1 MPAAPAP
8 PEDVPL
14 PPEDAPAPLHV
25 AVRALDAAA
34 LAAAGHTAATAV
46 AAVYAHAVQRGAGS
60 FWLDS
65 ALPDPA
71 EARWSVAG
79 DGLDVLGEEQGHVP
93 SPGPRLVRHD
103 DPADPD
109 RAWADLA
116 AAAAPRPVV
125 GGEGL
130 PLRGGLVGWLGYELG
145 LADLGV
151 SPPSPRPGDPASLP
165 AQFWVRPSRYAV
177 ADHAAGTLSCCVV
190 ALDAAAAEAA
200 ADRWAADVRRA
211 LDAARRATQA
221 AADDA
226 AASEVRADVAPE
238 AGTGEA
244 PGTWREDRAAY
255 DEHIARCH
263 AALHAGDSYELC
275 LTTRF
280 DADPA
285 LRVDPLALFLELAAH
300 QPAPYAAL
308 MEHGTG
314 PRGWAV
320 VSASPERFLAGRDG
334 RYSTKPIKGT
344 AARLPDPAA
353 DAEAAR
359 ALAAD
364 PKTRAENLMIVDLLR
379 NDLSRVCEPGSVQV
393 PSLMAVESYA
403 TVHQLVST
411 VTGTARAGVAPVDVV
426 RSLFPGGSMT
436 GAPKRRSVELLAQW
450 EDSPRGVYS
459 GALGLLGA
467 DGAVSLSIVIRTA
480 VLAAGRWG
488 IGAGGAIVA
497 DSTAEAEHEEVLLKA
512 RGLRRALARA
522 DGTARTTTAP
532 PRSR

>member
-1 MPAAPAP
+1 M
-8 PEDVPL
+8 
-14 PPEDAPAPLHV
+14 
-25 AVRALDAAA
+25 AVRTLDAAA
-34 LAAAGHTAATAV
+34 LAAAGHTAASAV
-46 AAVYAHAVQRGAGS
+46 AAVYAHAVMRGAAS

-79 DGLDVLGEEQGHVP
+79 DGLDVLGEEQGRVP

-125 GGEGL
+125 GGEDL

-151 SPPSPRPGDPASLP
+151 PPPSPRPGDPASLP
-165 AQFWVRPSRYAV
+165 AQFWVRPSRYVV
-177 ADHAAGTLSCCVV
+177 ADHAAGVLHCCVV
-190 ALDAAAAEAA
+190 SLDPPAADAA

-211 LDAARRATQA
+211 LAAARRALETA
-221 AADDA
+221 AGDA
-226 AASEVRADVAPE
+226 VVPPPENAGPESRADE
-238 AGTGEA
+238 EA
-244 PGTWREDRAAY
+244 PGTWRENRAAY
-255 DEHIARCH
+255 AEQIARCR

-280 DADPA
+280 DADA
-285 LRVDPLALFLELAAH
+285 GLRVDPLVLFHELAAH

-308 MEHGTG
+308 LEHGTG
-314 PRGWAV
+314 ARRWAV
-320 VSASPERFLAGRDG
+320 VSASPERFLSGRDG

-344 AARLPDPAA
+344 AARLADPAE

-411 VTGTARAGVAPVDVV
+411 VTGTARAGVDPVDVV

-436 GAPKRRSVELLAQW
+436 GAPKRRSVELLAAW
-450 EDSPRGVYS
+450 EASPRGVYS
-459 GALGLLGA
+459 GALGMLGA
-467 DGAVSLSIVIRTA
+467 DGTTSLSVVIRTA
-480 VLAAGRWG
+480 VLAGGRWSV
-488 IGAGGAIVA
+488 GAGGAIVA
-497 DSTAEAEHEEVLLKA
+497 GSDPAAEHDEVLLKA

-522 DGTARTTTAP
+522 AGTGLPTTAP
-532 PRSR
+532 DVA

>member
-1 MPAAPAP
+1 MPTAPAP
-8 PEDVPL
+8 SV
-14 PPEDAPAPLHV
+14 AAATPLHV
-25 AVRALDAAA
+25 AVRTLDAAA

-46 AAVYAHAVQRGAGS
+46 AAVYAHAVVRGAAS

-79 DGLDVLGEEQGHVP
+79 DGLDVLGEEQGRTP

-151 SPPSPRPGDPASLP
+151 TPPSPRPGDPASLP
-165 AQFWVRPSRYAV
+165 AQFWVRPSRYVV
-177 ADHAAGTLSCCVV
+177 ADHAAGVLHCCVV
-190 ALDAAAAEAA
+190 SLAPTAAETG

-211 LDAARRATQA
+211 LAAARRALETASGDVVVPPPRDAGPGPQA
-221 AADDA
+221 D
-226 AASEVRADVAPE
+226 E
-238 AGTGEA
+238 EA

-255 DEHIARCH
+255 AEQIARCR

-280 DADPA
+280 DADPG
-285 LRVDPLALFLELAAH
+285 LRVDPLVLFHELAAH

-308 MEHGTG
+308 LEHGTG
-314 PRGWAV
+314 ARRWAV
-320 VSASPERFLAGRDG
+320 VSASPERFLAGRAG

-344 AARLPDPAA
+344 AARLADPVA

-379 NDLSRVCEPGSVQV
+379 NDLSRVCEPGSVEV

-403 TVHQLVST
+403 SVHQLVST
-411 VTGTARAGVAPVDVV
+411 VTGTARAGVEPVDVV

-436 GAPKRRSVELLAQW
+436 GAPKRRSVELLAAW
-450 EDSPRGVYS
+450 EASPRGVYS
-459 GALGLLGA
+459 GALGMLSA
-467 DGAVSLSIVIRTA
+467 DGTTSLSVVIRTA
-480 VLAAGRWG
+480 VLAGGRWSV
-488 IGAGGAIVA
+488 GAGGAIVA
-497 DSTAEAEHEEVLLKA
+497 DSDPAAEHDEVLLKA

-522 DGTARTTTAP
+522 AGTGLPTTSPDLT
-532 PRSR
+532 